1 MSLLLRVLLAFG
13 LIGIALAVNWFDRGG
28 LRDNMDGAMSF
39 RDVLYFTMITVTTV
53 GYGDIVPVSDRAR
66 MFDTFLV
73 TPIRIFVWLIFLGT
87 AYQFLLRNVWEAWV
101 MSRIQDRL
109 HDHVVVAGFGTS
121 GEETVRELIRR
132 GVPAGQIVVVDPRP
146 AALEAAERL
155 GVAVLEGDATRNQ
168 TLDAAQIGRARC
180 VAVSAGRDDTSILIV
195 LTARGMAPQA
205 VISVVVKAED
215 NEDLA
220 HQAGATT
227 VINPA
232 SFAGLLLAGSAHG
245 PHIAEYLGDLAATDG
260 SVALRERQVTPQEA
274 GRPLSAIGT
283 GLGVR
288 VYRGGKSFG
297 FWDIEAAALQAGDTI
312 LEIVP
317 RARGAALGWEQ
328 RVTTAPGRGAEFVLR
343 MVTW

>member
-1 MSLLLRVLLAFG
+1 MPFRRRAPPSRLTLKRASGRPDWMALLLRVLLVFA
-13 LIGIALAVNWFDRGG
+13 LIGVVLAAHWLDRGG
-28 LRDNMDGAMSF
+28 LRDNLDGEISF
-39 RDVLYFTMITVTTV
+39 TDVLYFTMVTVTTV
-53 GYGDIVPVSDRAR
+53 GFGDIVPVTDRAR

-87 AYQFLLRNVWEAWV
+87 AYQFLFRNVWEAWV
-101 MSRIQDRL
+101 MNRIQDRL

-132 GVPAGQIVVVDPRP
+132 GFPLQRIVVIDVRP
-146 AALEAAERL
+146 TALEEAESL
-155 GVAVLEGDATRNQ
+155 GVAVLEGDATRNA
-168 TLDAAQIGRARC
+168 TLEAVKIERAKC

-195 LTARGMAPQA
+195 LTARGMAPQ
-205 VISVVVKAED
+205 VPVSVVVKAGD

-220 HQAGATT
+220 RQAGATT

-245 PHIAEYLGDLAATDG
+245 PHIAEYLADLAATAG
-260 SVALRERQVTPQEA
+260 SVALRERAVSAEEA
-274 GRPLSAIGT
+274 GRPLSAIGS

-288 VYRGGKSFG
+288 VYRGGRSFG
-297 FWDIEAAALQAGDTI
+297 FWDIEAAALQPGDTI

-317 RARGAALGWEQ
+317 HARGEG
-328 RVTTAPGRGAEFVLR
+328 
-343 MVTW
+343 

>member
-1 MSLLLRVLLAFG
+1 
-13 LIGIALAVNWFDRGG
+13 
-28 LRDNMDGAMSF
+28 
-39 RDVLYFTMITVTTV
+39 MITVTTV
-53 GYGDIVPVSDRAR
+53 GYGDIVPVTDRAR

-132 GVPAGQIVVVDPRP
+132 GVPGRADRRRRP
-146 AALEAAERL
+146 AAGGAGSGRAAGGGGARRRRHPQRDPRRGADRPRPL
-155 GVAVLEGDATRNQ
+155 RGGL
-168 TLDAAQIGRARC
+168 GRARRHLDPDRPDRPRHG
-180 VAVSAGRDDTSILIV
+180 AAGRRSAWWSRPRTTRTWRTRPAPPRSSTRRASPGCCSPGRRTGRTSPSTWPTSRPP
-195 LTARGMAPQA
+195 TA
-205 VISVVVKAED
+205 
-215 NEDLA
+215 
-220 HQAGATT
+220 
-227 VINPA
+227 A
-232 SFAGLLLAGSAHG
+232 SRCASGRS
-245 PHIAEYLGDLAATDG
+245 P
-260 SVALRERQVTPQEA
+260 PQEA

-317 RARGAALGWEQ
+317 RARGAALGGSS
-328 RVTTAPGRGAEFVLR
+328 A
-343 MVTW
+343 